1 MKKNAFFLLFLLL
14 SWIGF
19 AQNFTVKDFS
29 AVYEMNPEGYFDV
42 VENYEV
48 EFHSASHG
56 IFRDILIEY
65 YLDSSEKDENPN
77 KRNVII
83 RNVKVPGQKFKL
95 TPNTERGQFGA
106 KNLNIRIGDPDR
118 MVNGIQHYEISYRVY
133 NAFLV
138 SDSLVQFYWNAKAPE
153 WVAPFE
159 KVSFKV
165 KAPQGIQLSEN
176 NSFVYSGL
184 RGGEQR
190 SDEFTTSYEGSV
202 LSAVSKPDFQSG
214 YGDAVT
220 VLIKL
225 PAGTISGNLIEQSA
239 FQKYGWLAIP
249 VLMIAFFI
257 RLRRKYGKEKVISVT
272 SYYPPKGIDPAMAG
286 YLIDDS
292 ADTHDLVSLI
302 PKWGQEGVIRMEEIP
317 KKGWFGS
324 ADLKLFKLKEI
335 DENAPK
341 YEEEMFTGLFKDS
354 GNEVL
359 ISSLKE
365 SFYTTMNSAK
375 ENLKFNAKPFYE
387 EKPQKIKLLTSLG
400 VVLGLILIGL
410 CYYVFGALA
419 AVVVGITGAGLWF
432 LTLNLKKKNP
442 EGNQILSEL
451 KGFRQFIK
459 LAETNRIKTLI
470 QDDPNYFEKT
480 MSYALAF
487 GLLKQ
492 WAGKFEALD
501 IQPPQWYSGPIGVPG
516 SYSMSNFANS
526 FSGNMATMQS
536 NMISS
541 PSSSG
546 SGGGFSGGGS
556 SGGGFGGGGGGSW

>member
-1 MKKNAFFLLFLLL
+1 MKMNAFLLLFLLL
-14 SWIGF
+14 SYMGY

-29 AVYEMNPEGYFDV
+29 AEYEMNPEGYFDV

-65 YLDSSEKDENPN
+65 YLDSSEEDKNPN

-83 RNVKVPGQKFKL
+83 RNVKVPGHKFEL
-95 TPNTERGQFGA
+95 SPSSERGQFSS
-106 KNLNIRIGDPDR
+106 KNLNIKIGDPNR
-118 MVNGIQHYEISYRVY
+118 IVRGIQHYKISYRVY

-165 KAPQGIQLSEN
+165 KAPKGILLSDA

-190 SDEFTTSYEGSV
+190 SNEFTTSYNGNV
-202 LSAVSKPDFQSG
+202 LSAESNLGFNSG

-225 PAGTISGNLIEQSA
+225 PPGTISGKLIEQSA
-239 FQKYGWLAIP
+239 FEKYGWLAIP

-257 RLRRKYGKEKVISVT
+257 RLKRKYGKRKVVSVT

-324 ADLKLFKLKEI
+324 SDLKLFKLKEI
-335 DENAPK
+335 AEDAPK

-354 GNEVL
+354 GNVVL

-375 ENLKFNAKPFYE
+375 ENLKFKAKPFYE

-400 VVLGLILIGL
+400 VVFGLILIGL
-410 CYYVFGALA
+410 CYFIFGGFA
-419 AVVVGITGAGLWF
+419 ATIVGITGAGLWF

-442 EGNQILSEL
+442 EGSQILSEL

-470 QDDPNYFEKT
+470 EDDPNYFEKT

-501 IQPPQWYSGPIGVPG
+501 IQPPQWYGGPVGVAGPR
-516 SYSMSNFANS
+516 SMGNFANS
-526 FSGNMATMQS
+526 FSGNMSTMQS
-536 NMISS
+536 NMVSS